1 MTVIHFS
8 HYTVVNILSLYIGT
22 SYSDVYYYILGVYVP
37 LYTGSICA
45 NMYTAPLTASPLG
58 CTTLARK
65 LYIGALTHRLQS
77 LIREPPTERG
87 LLSLP
92 HGLSVRAVGSAP
104 VDVPVVQRGGGIDG
118 ASFFCCNCCFMIP
131 LLLCCCCVFSCFA
144 GATATSLLLICFG

>member
-1 MTVIHFS
+1 VIHFS

-45 NMYTAPLTASPLG
+45 TVYWEYMYTAPLTASPLG

-65 LYIGALTHRLQS
+65 LYIGVSYQRASYRKS
-77 LIREPPTERG
+77 
-87 LLSLP
+87 
-92 HGLSVRAVGSAP
+92 LSVRAVGSAP